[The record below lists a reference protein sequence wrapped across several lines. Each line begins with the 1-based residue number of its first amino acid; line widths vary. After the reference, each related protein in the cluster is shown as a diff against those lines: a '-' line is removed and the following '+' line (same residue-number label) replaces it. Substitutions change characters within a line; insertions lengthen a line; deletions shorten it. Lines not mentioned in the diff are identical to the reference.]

1 MSFVGNTSLQQPK
14 NLCSPYKSLKLFI
27 VYRHRQQYQN
37 IIIARACV
45 H

>member
-1 MSFVGNTSLQQPK
+1 MSVVDNTSLQQPK
-14 NLCSPYKSLKLFI
+14 NLCSPYTSLKLSI

-37 IIIARACV
+37 IVTARACV